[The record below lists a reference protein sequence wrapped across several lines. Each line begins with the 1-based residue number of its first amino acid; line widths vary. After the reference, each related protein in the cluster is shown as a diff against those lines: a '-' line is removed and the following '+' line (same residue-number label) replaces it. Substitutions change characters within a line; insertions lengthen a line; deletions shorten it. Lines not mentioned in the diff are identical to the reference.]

1 MSNTT
6 CSVNFKGLSYD
17 HYKHVS
23 LIQGVFEFT
32 KGMFVDI
39 LNICL
44 LSVKDEFEASGMLC
58 GCYDESGEF

>member
-1 MSNTT
+1 M
-6 CSVNFKGLSYD
+6 NFKGLSYD
-17 HYKHVS
+17 RYKHVS
-23 LIQGVFEFT
+23 LIQGIFEFT

-58 GCYDESGEF
+58 GC